1 MTRMAAISAGPCC
14 LTQEQ
19 GLPGWGGRIRTSAF
33 RISRNCLE
41 RTCHMNRADHGAGL
55 SAALLRE
62 ALGFDDD
69 HSECK
74 VSNPAAPSHGVGLF
88 GVSVAAKKS
97 ACHTRQYQSSGHRA
111 AKRVVDKA
119 AGRSAQ
125 GVTVGTSQ

>member
-74 VSNPAAPSHGVGLF
+74 VSNPAAPATE
-88 GVSVAAKKS
+88 SVYSVCQSRQRSRLGTHDSIRALGIQRPS
-97 ACHTRQYQSSGHRA
+97 ALSRM
-111 AKRVVDKA
+111 
-119 AGRSAQ
+119 
-125 GVTVGTSQ
+125 